1 MFSFVNAAIA
11 DFGFIAIWCIIFQNG
26 ICLHLSQ
33 SLYFITTLYVHH
45 NCVILVLSKLA
56 QIIVLFLLYWEVPNS
71 NLSHYTIY
79 TLWGVF
85 HGFLKFL
92 QTNAGIVPQ
101 LGHVCVLHLFSF
113 ARHQSSCHFNAI
125 YSEIQ
130 AAL

>member
-33 SLYFITTLYVHH
+33 SSYFITTLYVHH

-56 QIIVLFLLYWEVPNS
+56 QIIVLLYCIGRCLIKIS
-71 NLSHYTIY
+71 AITLS
-79 TLWGVF
+79 TLFGGVF
-85 HGFLKFL
+85 HGFSKFL
-92 QTNAGIVPQ
+92 ETDAGIVPQ

-113 ARHQSSCHFNAI
+113 VRCQSSCHFNP
-125 YSEIQ
+125 
-130 AAL
+130 